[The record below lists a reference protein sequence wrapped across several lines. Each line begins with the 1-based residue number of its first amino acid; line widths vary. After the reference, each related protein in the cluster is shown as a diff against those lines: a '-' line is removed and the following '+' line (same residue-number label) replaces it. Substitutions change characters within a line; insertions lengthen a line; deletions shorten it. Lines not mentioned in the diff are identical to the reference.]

1 MADQKLGMI
10 IDAQSNVPEQM
21 GKAGRATVSFQKQV
35 EDIQKKF
42 STAFKDIF
50 LGFTAPMV
58 ILQNVIGYVSGEIE
72 KAKQNAKEGLDLLS
86 KGESQYATTEQ
97 AKTAAFFKRR
107 KELEDEQKLI
117 QAGKEAIT
125 KEILT
130 SPEGLGFVL
139 PNQIK
144 ARLAAGESISSI
156 SQDKGLQEEVM
167 KFFQTSEKGRKIIEE
182 TALTGKQKDFKGP
195 EGFSNIVGVGANPV
209 MEAMNEQIEIQKQQL
224 EELKKIAN
232 PPGTGPTDFT
242 KTNK

>member
-1 MADQKLGMI
+1 MADQELGVKVKTTS
-10 IDAQSNVPEQM
+10 DVPEAM
-21 GKAGRATVSFQKQV
+21 NKAKSSVVSFEKQV
-35 EDIQKKF
+35 QDIQKKF

-58 ILQNVIGYVSGEIE
+58 ILQNLIGYVSGEIE

-144 ARLAAGESISSI
+144 ARLAAGESITSI

-182 TALTGKQKDFKGP
+182 TSLTGKQKDFKGP
-195 EGFSNIVGVGANPV
+195 EGFSNVVGVGANPV
-209 MEAMNEQIEIQKQQL
+209 MEAMNAQL
-224 EELKKIAN
+224 EEAQKQTALLDKIAN